1 MIASNISVWDMIHT
15 RTCTHTHTHTYTH
28 MRACTHTHAHAHTHT
43 HIHTCMPLHMYRMSA
58 IFVTTTFLSQN
69 FHEVLLQL
77 LVTTKQCENI
87 TAIIG
92 ILILYTYIITA
103 SKTGIYCYNSQST
116 FSIHYHHTLCH
127 I

>member
-1 MIASNISVWDMIHT
+1 
-15 RTCTHTHTHTYTH
+15 
-28 MRACTHTHAHAHTHT
+28 
-43 HIHTCMPLHMYRMSA
+43 MYRMYA

-92 ILILYTYIITA
+92 ILMLATYYIIIT
-103 SKTGIYCYNSQST
+103 SKTEIYCYNSQST
-116 FSIHYHHTLCH
+116 FSIHFHVMHTFISLV
-127 I
+127 